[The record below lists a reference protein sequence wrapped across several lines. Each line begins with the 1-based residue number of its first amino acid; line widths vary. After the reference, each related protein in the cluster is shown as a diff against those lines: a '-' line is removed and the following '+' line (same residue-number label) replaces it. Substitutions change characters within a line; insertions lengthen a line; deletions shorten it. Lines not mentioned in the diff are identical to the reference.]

1 MKMVKKLLNPS
12 RPDAVRLRRSEK
24 MALFQLMYVASVLED
39 IRVDLAER
47 LTMIPDGQKRMDEF
61 TKTADELLSELR
73 VTAPENQRISMQ
85 NTATDYEM
93 RLTPVTTPCSD
104 NVLLTKEEFRELV
117 DSARVR
123 CRECTDDDSE
133 CEKCGLYQLLTS
145 ILPMESYHSLNLC
158 PYNLGEWVN

>member
-39 IRVDLAER
+39 IRVDLTER

-104 NVLLTKEEFRELV
+104 NDTFTINWQRF
-117 DSARVR
+117 
-123 CRECTDDDSE
+123 
-133 CEKCGLYQLLTS
+133 
-145 ILPMESYHSLNLC
+145 II
-158 PYNLGEWVN
+158 